1 MNLRQEIVNFLRKLG
16 MDDVGFADVAKYKK
30 IPGGS
35 TPKNIFPE
43 AKIAIVY
50 LYKLKKLREKYG
62 HWYIV
67 SLNNHLSKTNK
78 KLIRFLEK
86 KEFKGVGVSENL
98 YDRQTLIGK
107 VSFREL
113 AVLAG
118 LGAVGENQMVIHPKL
133 GARAVIG
140 VVFTDTPLKPDK
152 PFTQDLCTHCAACE
166 IACLTGA
173 INKKFDRFKCKKR
186 RKILGRSCG
195 IACIKACPIGN
206 PKVLGEGTG
215 F

>member
-1 MNLRQEIVNFLRKLG
+1 MYLRQEIANFLRKLG
-16 MDDVGFADVAKYKK
+16 MDDVGFADVSKYKK

-43 AKIAIVY
+43 ADIAIVY

-78 KLIRFLEK
+78 KSISFLEK
-86 KEFKGVGVSENL
+86 KRFRGVGVSENL

-107 VSFREL
+107 VSFRQL

-118 LGAVGENQMVIHPKL
+118 LGSIGENQMLIHPKL

-140 VVFTDTPLKPDK
+140 IVFTDTPVKPDK
-152 PFTQDLCTHCAACE
+152 PFTKNLCTQCDACKTV
-166 IACLTGA
+166 CPTGA
-173 INKKFDRFKCKKR
+173 INKKYDRFRCKNR

-195 IACIKACPIGN
+195 IACIKACPIGD
-206 PKVLGEGTG
+206 PKVLGERTG

>member
-1 MNLRQEIVNFLRKLG
+1 MSLKEEIVNFLRKLG
-16 MDDVGFADVAKYKK
+16 LDDVGFADITKYKR

-35 TPKNIFPE
+35 TPKAIFPE
-43 AKIAIVY
+43 AKTAIVY

-86 KEFKGVGVSENL
+86 KGFKGVGVSENL
-98 YDRQTLIGK
+98 YDRETLIGK

-118 LGAVGENQMVIHPKL
+118 LGALGENQMLIHPKL

-140 VVFTDTPLKPDK
+140 VVLTDLSLRPDK
-152 PFTQDLCTHCAACE
+152 PFIKDLCTQCAACE
-166 IACLTGA
+166 IACPTGA
-173 INKKFDRFKCKKR
+173 INKKFDRFKCKNR
-186 RKILGRSCG
+186 RKTLGKGCG
-195 IACIKACPIGN
+195 ISCVKVCPIGD
-206 PKVLGEGTG
+206 PEVLRKDLG